1 MDFPKVNPDI
11 CTGCGI
17 CADSCPMEAIT
28 LVNDVAIIATD
39 KCSNCRVCVDD
50 CPNEAIN

>member
-17 CADSCPMEAIT
+17 CVDSCPVESIK
-28 LVNDVAIIATD
+28 LINDVAIIDTAT
-39 KCSNCRVCVDD
+39 CSNCGACVND
-50 CPNEAIN
+50 CPNEAIS

>member
-17 CADSCPMEAIT
+17 CVDSYPMEAIK
-28 LVNDVAIIATD
+28 LENDVAIIDTD
-39 KCSNCRVCVDD
+39 KCSNCRAYVDD
-50 CPNEAIN
+50 CPNEAVS

>member
-17 CADSCPMEAIT
+17 CVDSCPMDAI
-28 LVNDVAIIATD
+28 
-39 KCSNCRVCVDD
+39 
-50 CPNEAIN
+50 

>member
-11 CTGCGI
+11 FTGCGI
-17 CADSCPMEAIT
+17 CVDSCPMEAIK
-28 LVNDVAIIATD
+28 LVNDVAIIDTD
-39 KCSNCRVCVDD
+39 KCSNCRACVDD